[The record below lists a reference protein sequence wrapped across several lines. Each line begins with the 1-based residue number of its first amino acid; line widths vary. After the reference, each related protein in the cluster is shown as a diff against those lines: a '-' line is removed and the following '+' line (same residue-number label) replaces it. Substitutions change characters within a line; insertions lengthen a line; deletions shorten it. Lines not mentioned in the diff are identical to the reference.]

1 MKNSAP
7 NRFIY
12 GYIFKKA
19 TTSEGAHSPSDTPPL
34 RRATATARADAP
46 FLTFKI
52 WPRHFENRS
61 ATYDNHRLGQTV
73 AI

>member
-12 GYIFKKA
+12 DYIFKKA
-19 TTSEGAHSPSDTPPL
+19 TTSEGGTSPLRHPL

-46 FLTFKI
+46 FLTSKI

-61 ATYDNHRLGQTV
+61 AAYDNHRLGQTV